1 MTPSV
6 YADGVPALKI
16 ARNMTNL
23 ANHPARGGIPASE
36 NRNPDISSASTG
48 AVWPSPEYEAISP
61 ERVRRAT
68 ARGNRDRPT
77 ITSPSVSRPATSAPP
92 TAPTARPSPPARH
105 GGGRKPPP

>member
-23 ANHPARGGIPASE
+23 ANHPASGGIPASE

-48 AVWPSPEYEAISP
+48 AVWPSPEYDAISP
-61 ERVRRAT
+61 ERVRRAAAVETPEPPQVIGPEDSREVAT
-68 ARGNRDRPT
+68 AFEPDPGGWP
-77 ITSPSVSRPATSAPP
+77 V
-92 TAPTARPSPPARH
+92 PPA
-105 GGGRKPPP
+105 